1 MTPERWRRIESL
13 FHEAADLPADRRAS
27 YIEEECRGDAGLAR
41 NVEVLLAADADPAAL
56 LESAADRSA
65 LFESVAAPLLERAD
79 REPNRPHDPAAP
91 ARVGPYRILE
101 EIGRG
106 GMGRSEERRVG
117 QEWTGRWRARRA
129 AQA

>member
-27 YIEEECRGDAGLAR
+27 YIEEECRGDAELAR

-91 ARVGPYRILE
+91 AR
-101 EIGRG
+101 
-106 GMGRSEERRVG
+106 RSEERRVG
-117 QEWTGRWRARRA
+117 REGTSRRA
-129 AQA
+129 PYPIRRAD